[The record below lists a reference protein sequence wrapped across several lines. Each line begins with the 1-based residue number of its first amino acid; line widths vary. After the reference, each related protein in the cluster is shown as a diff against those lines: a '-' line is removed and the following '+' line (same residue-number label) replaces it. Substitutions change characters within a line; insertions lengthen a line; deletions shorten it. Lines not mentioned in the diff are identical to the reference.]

1 MGMAESMADGT
12 AVRSA
17 RGVVF
22 IHSAPSALCPHVEW
36 AVSGVLGGTVDL
48 GWQPQPAEPGSYR
61 AELSW
66 SGPAG
71 SAAAIASALRGWDLL
86 RFEVTE
92 DATATA
98 EGARFSYVPELG
110 IFHSVVG
117 VHGDIV
123 IPEDR
128 IRAVRE
134 RAARGDVSL
143 DDALDALLGTRWDA
157 GLEPFRHAGD
167 GAPVRWLHQ
176 VV

>member
-1 MGMAESMADGT
+1 MSIADST

-36 AVSGVLGGTVDL
+36 AIRGVLGDVPDL
-48 GWQPQPAEPGSYR
+48 AWQPQPAEPGTYR

-66 SGPAG
+66 DGPHG
-71 SAAAIASALRGWDLL
+71 SAAAMASALRGWDLL

-92 DATATA
+92 DPTTSW
-98 EGARFSYVPELG
+98 EGARYSYVPELG
-110 IFHSVVG
+110 IFHAVVG
-117 VHGDIV
+117 MHGDIV

-128 IRAVRE
+128 IRAVRA
-134 RAARGDVSL
+134 RSARGDVSL
-143 DDALDALLGTRWDA
+143 DEALDALLGVKWDA
-157 GLEPFRHAGD
+157 ELEPFRHAGD
-167 GAPVRWLHQ
+167 GAPVRWLHH